1 MKKESPKNKK
11 TKIIFFFFQNS
22 KGHKKDIEK
31 GRKNPEKYKKSLA
44 TTLIFFTLFFVYK
57 RGYILLE
64 NIVWKNVVYTIT
76 FLVKFSFSVAGCL
89 K

>member
-1 MKKESPKNKK
+1 MVLSSVIKCSPIIKMKKESPKNQK
-11 TKIIFFFFQNS
+11 TKIYIFFQNS

-57 RGYILLE
+57 
-64 NIVWKNVVYTIT
+64 
-76 FLVKFSFSVAGCL
+76 
-89 K
+89 